1 MATLPQVS
9 CPRCRAAADY
19 QVTVEIAEP
28 PVGKIDIGYC
38 GACARLFEYVREIAT
53 AYESTAWLPVCRHCK
68 QPVTVVAVTHMG
80 PVVDDDHDR
89 NDTQVDYVCRDH
101 PAERWQHRRADDTWH
116 RSS

>member
-9 CPRCRAAADY
+9 CPRCRAANDY
-19 QVTVEIAEP
+19 QVTVEIPEP

-38 GACARLFEYVREIAT
+38 GTCARLFEFVREIAT
-53 AYESTAWLPVCRHCK
+53 AYESTAWLPVCRQCK
-68 QPVTVVAVTHMG
+68 QPVTVVAVGRIG
-80 PVVDDDHDR
+80 PEG

-101 PAERWQHRRADDTWH
+101 PTERWQHRRADDTWH